1 MQTIYKLLQILK
13 IDFLNLILRNLLQE
27 EELKIK
33 IEDKMSVGILYQKL
47 DIKDWYMILTSI

>member
-47 DIKDWYMILTSI
+47 DIKD

>member
-27 EELKIK
+27 EELKKK